1 MPAVS
6 RKVHAIPTAA
16 SPGRPRTASPA
27 FVWLVNK
34 NLPILVA
41 MTFAFSTM
49 PAIAVDLA
57 NNLTETRNG
66 NAQVSNTRFEA
77 QSFATNA
84 TDFVIDSVTVSVQK
98 DSAFSAGTLNLFF
111 FDATG
116 AGGTPGSSVQVNPIA
131 SVPAASLTTTI
142 DANYTFSLL
151 NYVLAPSTNY
161 FVVLGGSDLTGAD
174 FFGWNFTNSTN
185 GIGFPSSY
193 SRSDDGGVN
202 WRNVDLTQ
210 PQKMTVT
217 AVPEPLTIGLGAVG
231 AALLCWLG
239 RRSRLKAA

>member
-1 MPAVS
+1 MNRNTHVF
-6 RKVHAIPTAA
+6 
-16 SPGRPRTASPA
+16 G
-27 FVWLVNK
+27 
-34 NLPILVA
+34 A
-41 MTFAFSTM
+41 MIVAFSTM

-77 QSFATNA
+77 QSFTTSA

-98 DSAFSAGTLNLFF
+98 DTAFSAGTLNLFF

-131 SVPAASLTTTI
+131 SVPATSLTTTI

-151 NYVLAPSTNY
+151 NYALAPSTAY
-161 FVVLGGSDLTGAD
+161 FVVLGGSGLTES

-185 GIGFPSSY
+185 GTGFPSSY
-193 SRSDDGGVN
+193 SRSDDGGSTWSAVN
-202 WRNVDLTQ
+202 LTQ

-217 AVPEPLTIGLGAVG
+217 AVPEPATIGLGAIG
-231 AALLCWLG
+231 SALLCQLV
-239 RRSRLKAA
+239 RRSRTKAT